1 MTHLPSRFSRRAV
14 LTGAGVAVA
23 GGGAAWAAERFLIP
37 HVENSDVAA
46 AEAAASASN
55 SSSTGQMAADRREIG
70 TNYYRNGQTQLT
82 IANHSSG
89 NGSDALAWFVADLRM
104 GDATVLRSAFANNQF
119 GENITQDPSTI
130 ATAHD
135 AVFAVNGDYYGF
147 RDDGIEVRNGV
158 AWRDKGTRQGLSLY
172 RDGAVR
178 LYDETATNAAQLVS
192 EGVWNTLSFGPGVVA
207 DSQVV
212 AGIDQVEV
220 DTNVGNHSIQGDQPR
235 TGIGYLAD
243 GHLALLV
250 VDGRSEGYSRGVT
263 LPEFAQMFV
272 DLGAR
277 TAYNLD
283 GGGSSVM
290 YFNGSLVN
298 NPLGTGRE
306 RGVSDILYLA

>member
-147 RDDGIEVRNGV
+147 RDDGIIRHN
-158 AWRDKGTRQGLSLY
+158 Y
-172 RDGAVR
+172 
-178 LYDETATNAAQLVS
+178 
-192 EGVWNTLSFGPGVVA
+192 PGV
-207 DSQVV
+207 
-212 AGIDQVEV
+212 
-220 DTNVGNHSIQGDQPR
+220 
-235 TGIGYLAD
+235 
-243 GHLALLV
+243 
-250 VDGRSEGYSRGVT
+250 
-263 LPEFAQMFV
+263 
-272 DLGAR
+272 
-277 TAYNLD
+277 
-283 GGGSSVM
+283 
-290 YFNGSLVN
+290 
-298 NPLGTGRE
+298 
-306 RGVSDILYLA
+306 